1 MSIGENIKKLREVYN
16 LSQKDIAEIAGV
28 TNKAVSS
35 WETEDKKPKIGTI
48 EKIAYRF
55 GLKKSNLIEEDGL
68 NNIESLS
75 FGSKNE
81 QSKQE
86 IIVLT
91 QSNATLSR
99 RFHAMSPIG
108 QQMVMDMINN
118 IEKMEKRN

>member
-1 MSIGENIKKLREVYN
+1 MSIGENIKRLREVYN

-35 WETEDKKPKIGTI
+35 WETEDKKPKIETI

-68 NNIESLS
+68 NNIESLLFS
-75 FGSKNE
+75 SKNE

-86 IIVLT
+86 VVILA
-91 QSNATLSR
+91 QSDATLIR
-99 RFHAMSPIG
+99 RFHAMPSAS
-108 QQMVMDMINN
+108 QKMVLGMMDS
-118 IEKMEKRN
+118 IEKMENRN